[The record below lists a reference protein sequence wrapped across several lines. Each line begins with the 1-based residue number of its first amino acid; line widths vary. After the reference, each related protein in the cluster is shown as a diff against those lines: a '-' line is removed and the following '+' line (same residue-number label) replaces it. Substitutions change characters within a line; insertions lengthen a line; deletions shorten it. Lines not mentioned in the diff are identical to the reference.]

1 VITSDAFVTRF
12 QMIGVRKG
20 MAELDKGGAGQGK
33 EFWDYV
39 AVHFHEYVEDNNYG
53 ALLLTSAYDKK
64 M

>member
-1 VITSDAFVTRF
+1 
-12 QMIGVRKG
+12 MIGVRKG

-39 AVHFHEYVEDNNYG
+39 AVHFNEYVEDNNYG